1 MRPYVAT
8 FRWPKRKD
16 RRLQEVLGGDP
27 GNEGVLWPKLRG
39 SGFYVVE
46 MPRSVQEFRV
56 PEVAGHLT
64 RDG

>member
-1 MRPYVAT
+1 MAELQRAKRWGHG
-8 FRWPKRKD
+8 FR
-16 RRLQEVLGGDP
+16 EVLEGDP
-27 GNEGVLWPKLRG
+27 GNEGALWLKLRG